1 MSRVE
6 VALMV
11 EGQDGLNWERWQ
23 RIARTA
29 EDAGYVGL
37 YRSDHFTNPVGP
49 YRDSLECWVS
59 LAWLASQTSR
69 IEFGPLV
76 SPMSFHH
83 PSMLVRI
90 AAAIA
95 DLSGGRLRLAV
106 GAGWQD
112 REHTNYGYHLGD
124 VPERMGRFR
133 ESVHIMAHLLR
144 SADPLTFQGRH
155 YTLKDAVLLPRPAQ
169 PVPLV
174 IGGSGRKVTLPLAAR
189 YADEWNS
196 GPLSPS
202 AFSEISTYLDGLL
215 DKAGRPRS
223 AVRRSMML
231 FVRYGR
237 DRADLDARLAKNPMP
252 EFLRKAT
259 LVGTAAEIKD
269 RVAALEAV
277 GVQRVMIN
285 WRDDYDDVEG
295 MADLGKTLLA

>member
-23 RIARTA
+23 RIAQTA
-29 EDAGYVGL
+29 EDSGYVGL

-59 LAWLASQTSR
+59 LAWLASHTSR

-83 PSMLVRI
+83 PSMLVRV
-90 AAAIA
+90 AAAIG
-95 DLSGGRLRLAV
+95 DLSRGRLRLGV

-124 VPERMGRFR
+124 VPERMARFR
-133 ESVHIMAHLLR
+133 ESVQIMAHLLR
-144 SADPLTFQGRH
+144 DAAPLAFQGKR
-155 YTLKDAVLLPRPAQ
+155 YTLSDAVLLPRPQHA
-169 PVPLV
+169 VPLV
-174 IGGSGRKVTLPLAAR
+174 IGGGGRQVTLPLAAR

-196 GPLSPS
+196 GPRTPESFVETS
-202 AFSEISTYLDGLL
+202 AYLDSQL
-215 DKAGRPRS
+215 DKVGRPRT
-223 AVRRSMML
+223 AVQRSMML

-237 DRADLDARLAKNPMP
+237 DRADLDDRLARNPMP
-252 EFLRKAT
+252 EFLRGST
-259 LVGTAAEIKD
+259 LVGTADEIKD

-285 WRDDYDDVEG
+285 WRDDYDDVAG
-295 MADLGKTLLA
+295 MAALGKVLLR